1 MKESAVCGEMCERE
15 TFNRIEKVRTI
26 LRIRLEYLHHIGH
39 QIRQL
44 LIDFDFL
51 QILFYPRSLSP
62 TFVRNALHIGFHDAN
77 VTGEE
82 MDICRV
88 SSSSI
93 GASSSAAGSA
103 CLDSSPSAPSPQ
115 MSSPSKSSE
124 LILVDRILSL
134 GVATVVSI
142 LYY

>member
-82 MDICRV
+82 MNALSQFGNGHMPRLFVFDRCIVFRRG
-88 SSSSI
+88 I
-93 GASSSAAGSA
+93 G
-103 CLDSSPSAPSPQ
+103 L
-115 MSSPSKSSE
+115 
-124 LILVDRILSL
+124 L
-134 GVATVVSI
+134 GLLAFGAVTPDVFSFQVVGAHSCG
-142 LYY
+142 